1 MKEIIVKIEEL
12 CFQID
17 NYLSYIKDDNKI
29 IDAIY
34 DYLTD
39 NKITIIYPNTYVQAY
54 SDFISFFNRLKKSLD
69 EVDSTEYNDKT
80 FYILNYF
87 RDILFNIDL
96 SVIR

>member
-1 MKEIIVKIEEL
+1 MNDIIVKIEEL

-17 NYLSYIKDDNKI
+17 NYLPYIKDDNNI

-34 DYLTD
+34 KYLTNND
-39 NKITIIYPNTYVQAY
+39 ITIIYPNTYVQAY

-69 EVDSTEYNDKT
+69 EVYNIEYNDKKL
-80 FYILNYF
+80 YILNYF

>member
-1 MKEIIVKIEEL
+1 MNEIIVKIEEL

-17 NYLSYIKDDNKI
+17 NYIPYIKNNNKI

-69 EVDSTEYNDKT
+69 EVDSTEYNDKKLHV
-80 FYILNYF
+80 LNYF

>member
-1 MKEIIVKIEEL
+1 MNEIIVKIEEL

-17 NYLSYIKDDNKI
+17 NYIPYIKNDNKI

-69 EVDSTEYNDKT
+69 EVYGIEYNDKT

>member
-1 MKEIIVKIEEL
+1 MNEIIVKIEEL

-17 NYLSYIKDDNKI
+17 NYIPYIKNDNKI

-39 NKITIIYPNTYVQAY
+39 NKITIIYPNTYVQVY

-69 EVDSTEYNDKT
+69 EVYGIEYNDKT